1 MKLNNAF
8 KIGVVC
14 FAFALALHDGAWA
27 QIPEYDITVGRTIDV
42 PGPSGLVYRDD
53 GFWVISW
60 SIGDGTR
67 LHHYSSIGVLLGNY
81 SVPEEYLVQ
90 GLAWDGAYWWIADN
104 IHPSGD
110 KIKKCE
116 LTSTGLN
123 VLQEYIWPG
132 PGSGPVALEWAQGY
146 LWVVDNHTDVI
157 YRTTINDTSFTSVE
171 AWSSGNISPYGLAWD
186 GTNMWSSCS
195 PAGGGTSG
203 PREIYKH
210 DADGNIIEIWHYPG
224 ADGPPPGAYGGCATD
239 IAFVGNRLW
248 YCDYDKNQIIEAIR
262 GAGIGLVA
270 YYPFNGNA
278 NDESGNGN
286 HGSLIG
292 GATWTTGVLDGAVH
306 LDGTGYI
313 NVPDSP
319 SLDLSGGRG
328 TIAAF
333 IRVDPASNMSN
344 EFGVSK
350 ESSSS
355 YASTIAYEF
364 LVRENASG
372 KMVEYCIISD
382 GTSCDYINN
391 DDGESLKDSLWHH
404 IALTWSGPGGKFV
417 AYRDGVVVA
426 EGDQTISTV
435 NNIPEPVLIGAFR
448 WNVPPGI
455 LRRMIGDIDEVR
467 IYNRALSADEISE
480 LAGIREPAENW
491 QIVYQT
497 DFSSDPGWI
506 TSWPDRYVWDPATG
520 TYCFS
525 HIMYT
530 YSYIPIAYDPTLK
543 YKLEFDINL
552 TQCEWGSYFNLGL
565 WDADML
571 TKGPTH
577 WHVRYHHVDE
587 GNSACIVYWTN
598 DLYGGGD
605 SPIMPFALNTWY
617 HNKAIYDP
625 TSDMF
630 TLEITRKDD
639 GVLLGT
645 YTLATVGEF
654 LNIERL
660 GISCTQSTYGDR
672 LQAGCIDNVVLY
684 VVPEPKPPPVYYV
697 DAVNGNDNNDGLT
710 RRTAFATIHKGIDSS
725 RNSFK
730 VLVYPG
736 VYQEEVDFKGK
747 AIAVQGVATKAG
759 IPIIE
764 NPGDFVVSFYNG
776 EGPRSIL
783 KNFVVRNSFMAVF
796 IAGSSPTIKNLNVVD
811 NKYGIEAYAG
821 AEPDISNCIFWN
833 NSDSDLFG
841 CEARYSFVQQDIEPL
856 PLRGLVA
863 FWSFDENNRNI
874 VPDKSGNGHN
884 GTIYG
889 ATWAKGIAGTGLYF
903 DGLNDYVDVPDDRGL
918 SLTDA
923 VTVSAWIWL
932 DLDWLPEGHGG
943 AGAIVCKHYD
953 VAGKGY
959 ALRVL
964 KDRRLRA
971 LLEGQHFDSQ
981 SKLNPGQWTHVAFT
995 FDNSDGMVSLY
1006 INGNKEGRGVI
1017 AGSLTSSGCELR
1029 IGDQSCYPGGTGTEV
1044 FQGVIDEV
1052 RIFSR
1057 ALSSEEIRL
1066 LYLSQLRS
1074 DPRFADAAN
1083 SDYHLLSERGRYW
1096 PRADVLVLDEV
1107 TSPCVDGG
1115 DPYDDTAD
1123 EPMPNGGRI
1132 DMGSFGGTPYASMS
1146 EIKWLDGDV
1155 NHDGVVN
1162 LIDLTMLVENWLK
1175 AE

>member
-1 MKLNNAF
+1 MRLNNAL
-8 KIGVVC
+8 KIGMVC

-27 QIPEYDITVGRTIDV
+27 QIPEHDITVGRTINV

-60 SIGDGTR
+60 SIGEGTR
-67 LHHYSSIGVLLGNY
+67 LHHYSFIGVLLGNY

-90 GLAWDGAYWWIADN
+90 GLAWDGKYWWIADN

-116 LTSTGLN
+116 LTRTGLN
-123 VLQEYIWPG
+123 VLKEYIWPG

-157 YRTTINDTSFTSVE
+157 YRTTVNDTSFTSVE
-171 AWSSGNISPYGLAWD
+171 PWSSGNISPYGLAWD

-210 DADGNIIEIWHYPG
+210 DANGNIIEIWHYPG

-262 GAGIGLVA
+262 G
-270 YYPFNGNA
+270 
-278 NDESGNGN
+278 
-286 HGSLIG
+286 
-292 GATWTTGVLDGAVH
+292 
-306 LDGTGYI
+306 
-313 NVPDSP
+313 
-319 SLDLSGGRG
+319 
-328 TIAAF
+328 
-333 IRVDPASNMSN
+333 
-344 EFGVSK
+344 
-350 ESSSS
+350 
-355 YASTIAYEF
+355 
-364 LVRENASG
+364 
-372 KMVEYCIISD
+372 
-382 GTSCDYINN
+382 
-391 DDGESLKDSLWHH
+391 
-404 IALTWSGPGGKFV
+404 PG
-417 AYRDGVVVA
+417 
-426 EGDQTISTV
+426 
-435 NNIPEPVLIGAFR
+435 
-448 WNVPPGI
+448 
-455 LRRMIGDIDEVR
+455 
-467 IYNRALSADEISE
+467 
-480 LAGIREPAENW
+480 ENW

-530 YSYIPIAYDPTLK
+530 YSYVPIAYDPTLK

-587 GNSACIVYWTN
+587 GNSACIVYCTN
-598 DLYGGGD
+598 DLSGGGD
-605 SPIMPFALNTWY
+605 SPIIPFALNTWY

-645 YTLATVGEF
+645 YTLAAVGEF

-684 VVPEPKPPPVYYV
+684 VVPEPQPPPVYHV
-697 DAVNGNDNNDGLT
+697 DAVNGNDNNNGLS
-710 RRTAFATIHKGIDSS
+710 RRTAFATISKGIDSATN
-725 RNSFK
+725 RYK

-747 AIAVQGVATKAG
+747 AITVQGVATKVG
-759 IPIIE
+759 IPVIE
-764 NPGDFVVSFYNG
+764 NPGDFAVSFYNG

-796 IAGSSPTIKNLNVVD
+796 IAGSSPTLKNLNIIG

-821 AEPDISNCIFWN
+821 AEPKIANCIFYN
-833 NSDSDLFG
+833 NSDSDIFG
-841 CEARYSFVQQDIEPL
+841 CEARYSCTSE
-856 PLRGLVA
+856 
-863 FWSFDENNRNI
+863 
-874 VPDKSGNGHN
+874 
-884 GTIYG
+884 
-889 ATWAKGIAGTGLYF
+889 
-903 DGLNDYVDVPDDRGL
+903 
-918 SLTDA
+918 
-923 VTVSAWIWL
+923 
-932 DLDWLPEGHGG
+932 
-943 AGAIVCKHYD
+943 
-953 VAGKGY
+953 
-959 ALRVL
+959 
-964 KDRRLRA
+964 
-971 LLEGQHFDSQ
+971 
-981 SKLNPGQWTHVAFT
+981 PGQGNIAADPCFV
-995 FDNSDGMVSLY
+995 DLN
-1006 INGNKEGRGVI
+1006 NG
-1017 AGSLTSSGCELR
+1017 
-1029 IGDQSCYPGGTGTEV
+1029 
-1044 FQGVIDEV
+1044 
-1052 RIFSR
+1052 
-1057 ALSSEEIRL
+1057 
-1066 LYLSQLRS
+1066 
-1074 DPRFADAAN
+1074 
-1083 SDYHLLSERGRYW
+1083 DYHLLSQRGRYW
-1096 PRADVLVLDEV
+1096 PRADVWVLDRV
-1107 TSPCVDGG
+1107 TSPCIDGG
-1115 DPYDDTAD
+1115 DPDDDVLD

-1132 DMGSFGGTPYASMS
+1132 DMGAFGGTPFASMS
-1146 EIKWLDGDV
+1146 DIKWLDGDI
-1155 NHDGVVN
+1155 NHDGRVN
-1162 LIDLTMLVENWLK
+1162 LVDLAMLAGNWLQTELAPELPGNYNWFAYNGHHYALTPDVVTW
-1175 AE
+1175 AEAEAEAVAVGGHLVTINSAEEQNWLVSKFLQVPEPTWIGLYQDHGHPDYSEPAGGWVWISGEPVTYTNWHRLLSIEPNNDGGGEDYAVMGWGWDCSWNDWGPPGSNSNNRVHGIIELPW

>member
-1 MKLNNAF
+1 MKFYNAF

-14 FAFALALHDGAWA
+14 FAFALALHDGAGA
-27 QIPEYDITVGRTIDV
+27 QISEHDITVGRTIDV

-53 GFWVISW
+53 GFWVVSW
-60 SIGDGTR
+60 SIGEGTR

-90 GLAWDGAYWWIADN
+90 GLAWDGTHWWIADN

-123 VLQEYIWPG
+123 VLKEYIWPG
-132 PGSGPVALEWAQGY
+132 PGSGPVALELAQGY
-146 LWVVDNHTDVI
+146 LWVADNHSDLICRVTVG
-157 YRTTINDTSFTSVE
+157 DTSFTSVE
-171 AWSSGNISPYGLAWD
+171 PWSSGNISPYGLAWD

-195 PAGGGTSG
+195 PAGGGISG

-210 DADGNIIEIWHYPG
+210 DANGNIIEIWHYPG
-224 ADGPPPGAYGGCATD
+224 APGPPPGAYGGCATD

-286 HGSLIG
+286 YGSLIG

-319 SLDLSGGRG
+319 SLDLSGGTG

-382 GTSCDYINN
+382 GTSCNYINN
-391 DDGESLKDSLWHH
+391 EDGESLKDSLWHH

-426 EGDQTISTV
+426 EGDQTISTI
-435 NNIPEPVLIGAFR
+435 NNIPEPVFIGAFR

-455 LRRMIGDIDEVR
+455 VRKMTGDIDEVR
-467 IYNRALSADEISE
+467 IYNRALSANEISE
-480 LAGIREPAENW
+480 LAGITESTEGWIAFGSNRDGDLDIWAVRPDGTGLRQITNLPGAEFTPQWSPDSTKIAYATATDAQIWVYDWFAGTNTKIFDGDDYGGMYYAAEPAWSPDGKRILFHGQTTYNNPHIAMINADGSGRRIIVPIEGGYVSGTSWCPTGTAFVYSIRNSGASFSHDLWIYDFTSTGDITNGVNHRLTAGAGSESTTKNYPDWTPSGKILFTWGHNLAIIDPGRSPNW
-491 QIVYQT
+491 VGPISSPSDPHVTFLTNDAGYPSIVYSYPSWSPDLSQVVYADESAAT
-497 DFSSDPGWI
+497 ATYDLWIIDAHPGGSRYPVM
-506 TSWPDRYVWDPATG
+506 TTPYGESYPDWG
-520 TYCFS
+520 N
-525 HIMYT
+525 
-530 YSYIPIAYDPTLK
+530 PTP
-543 YKLEFDINL
+543 
-552 TQCEWGSYFNLGL
+552 Q
-565 WDADML
+565 
-571 TKGPTH
+571 
-577 WHVRYHHVDE
+577 
-587 GNSACIVYWTN
+587 
-598 DLYGGGD
+598 
-605 SPIMPFALNTWY
+605 
-617 HNKAIYDP
+617 
-625 TSDMF
+625 
-630 TLEITRKDD
+630 
-639 GVLLGT
+639 
-645 YTLATVGEF
+645 
-654 LNIERL
+654 
-660 GISCTQSTYGDR
+660 
-672 LQAGCIDNVVLY
+672 
-684 VVPEPKPPPVYYV
+684 PPPPLKVYYV

-783 KNFVVRNSFMAVF
+783 KNFVIRNSFMGIF

-811 NKYGIEAYAG
+811 NKYGIESYAG

-841 CEARYSFVQQDIEPL
+841 CEARCSCTSQAGQSNIDADPCFVEP
-856 PLRGLVA
+856 
-863 FWSFDENNRNI
+863 D
-874 VPDKSGNGHN
+874 NG
-884 GTIYG
+884 
-889 ATWAKGIAGTGLYF
+889 
-903 DGLNDYVDVPDDRGL
+903 
-918 SLTDA
+918 
-923 VTVSAWIWL
+923 
-932 DLDWLPEGHGG
+932 
-943 AGAIVCKHYD
+943 
-953 VAGKGY
+953 
-959 ALRVL
+959 
-964 KDRRLRA
+964 
-971 LLEGQHFDSQ
+971 
-981 SKLNPGQWTHVAFT
+981 
-995 FDNSDGMVSLY
+995 
-1006 INGNKEGRGVI
+1006 
-1017 AGSLTSSGCELR
+1017 
-1029 IGDQSCYPGGTGTEV
+1029 
-1044 FQGVIDEV
+1044 
-1052 RIFSR
+1052 
-1057 ALSSEEIRL
+1057 
-1066 LYLSQLRS
+1066 
-1074 DPRFADAAN
+1074 
-1083 SDYHLLSERGRYW
+1083 DYHLLSERGRYW
-1096 PRADVLVLDEV
+1096 PEHDVWVLDKV
-1107 TSPCVDGG
+1107 TSPCIDGG
-1115 DPYDDTAD
+1115 DPKDDASV
-1123 EPMPNGGRI
+1123 EPMPNGKRI
-1132 DMGSFGGTPYASMS
+1132 DMGAFGGTPFASMS
-1146 EIKWLDGDV
+1146 EIKCLDGDV